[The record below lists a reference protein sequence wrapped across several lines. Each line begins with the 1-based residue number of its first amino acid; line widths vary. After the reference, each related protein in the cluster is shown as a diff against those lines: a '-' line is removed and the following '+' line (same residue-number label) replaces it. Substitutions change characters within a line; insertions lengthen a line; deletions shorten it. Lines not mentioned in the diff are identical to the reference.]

1 MPHVN
6 KAKYGLTKWA
16 PLGVKG
22 DEFFDWV
29 NQDQINNAFLEEW
42 QSMRHNVVLVGG
54 GSCEKS
60 YFIEMVKGFCKLSN
74 L

>member
-6 KAKYGLTKWA
+6 KAKYGLTKCA

-22 DEFFDWV
+22 AECFDWV
-29 NQDQINNAFLEEW
+29 NHDQINSVVLEEW
-42 QSMRHNVVLVGG
+42 PSMRRSAVLVGD

-60 YFIEMVKGFCKLSN
+60 YFIEMV
-74 L
+74 